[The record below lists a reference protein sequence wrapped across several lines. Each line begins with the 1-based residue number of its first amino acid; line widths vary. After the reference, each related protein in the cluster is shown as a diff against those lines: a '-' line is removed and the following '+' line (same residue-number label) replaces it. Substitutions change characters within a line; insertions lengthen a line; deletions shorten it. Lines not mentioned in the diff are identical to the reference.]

1 MSDKATAHESWDSR
15 WDKQEALEEW
25 LNPDPRVARFAR
37 ARRDAG
43 AETAL
48 DLGCGVGRHSLALA
62 RLGFVTTAFDASLAG
77 LEYTKKAAAEEG
89 LALIFERGDMTA
101 LTFPDNSFD
110 YVLALNVIY
119 HGDSD
124 VVRQTLSEVRRVLK
138 PGGFYQGTMLSK
150 RNARFGH
157 GVEVAPDT
165 FVKPDG
171 DGDKQHPH
179 FYCDAAGLI
188 SLFEGFEILTLEDV
202 EPKGPGTWHWYVTA
216 EVR

>member
-1 MSDKATAHESWDSR
+1 MAETATAHESWDSR
-15 WDKQEALEEW
+15 WGKQESLDEW
-25 LNPDPRVARFAR
+25 LNPDPRVLRFAKD
-37 ARRDAG
+37 RRDAG

-62 RLGFVTTAFDASLAG
+62 RLGYVTTAFDASLAG
-77 LEYTKKAAAEEG
+77 LDYTRKAAAEEG

-101 LTFPDNSFD
+101 LTMPDGSFD

-119 HGDSD
+119 HGDAA
-124 VVRQTLSEVRRVLK
+124 VVRQTLEGIRRVLK

-150 RNARFGH
+150 RNARFGE
-157 GVEVAPDT
+157 GEEVAPDT

-179 FYCDAAGLI
+179 FYCDAAGLV
-188 SLFEGFEILTLEDV
+188 SLFEGFEILSLEDV

-216 EVR
+216 EAR

>member
-1 MSDKATAHESWDSR
+1 MAETATAHESWDSR
-15 WDKQEALEEW
+15 WGNRESLDEW
-25 LNPDPRVARFAR
+25 LNPDPRVLRFAQ

-48 DLGCGVGRHSLALA
+48 DLGCGVGRHSLALS

-77 LEYTKKAAAEEG
+77 LEYTRQAAAEEG

-101 LTFPDNSFD
+101 LTFPDGSFD

-119 HGDSD
+119 HGDAD
-124 VVRQTLSEVRRVLK
+124 VVRTTLREIRRVLK

-150 RNARFGH
+150 RNARFGE
-157 GVEVAPDT
+157 GDQVAPDT
-165 FVKPDG
+165 FVRPDG
-171 DGDKQHPH
+171 EGDKQHPH
-179 FYCDAAGLI
+179 FYCDAAGLLG
-188 SLFEGFEILTLEDV
+188 LFEGFEILSMEDV

-216 EVR
+216 EAR

>member
-15 WDKQEALEEW
+15 WSAEEALDEW
-25 LNPDPRVARFAR
+25 LNPDPRVLRFATALR
-37 ARRDAG
+37 EAG

-77 LEYTKKAAAEEG
+77 LEYTRKAAADEG
-89 LALIFERGDMTA
+89 LALIFERGDMAA
-101 LTFPDNSFD
+101 LTFPDGSFD

-119 HGDSD
+119 HGDAA
-124 VVRQTLSEVRRVLK
+124 VVRQTLAQVRRVLK

-150 RNARFGH
+150 RNARFGE

-165 FVKPDG
+165 FIKPG
-171 DGDKQHPH
+171 AGGDKDHPH
-179 FYCDAAGLI
+179 FYCDAAGLV
-188 SLFEGFEILTLEDV
+188 SLFEGFEVLSLEDV
-202 EPKGPGTWHWYVTA
+202 EQKGPGTWHWYVTA
-216 EVR
+216 EAR

>member
-15 WDKQEALEEW
+15 WDRQEALGEW
-25 LNPDPRVARFAR
+25 LTPDPHVLRFAKR
-37 ARRDAG
+37 RRDAG

-62 RLGFVTTAFDASLAG
+62 RLGYVTTAFDASLAG

-101 LTFPDNSFD
+101 LTFPEGSFD

-119 HGDSD
+119 HGDAA
-124 VVRQTLSEVRRVLK
+124 VVRQTLAQVRRVLK

-150 RNARFGH
+150 RNARFGE
-157 GVEVAPDT
+157 GEEVAPDT
-165 FVKPDG
+165 FVKPG
-171 DGDKQHPH
+171 AGGDKDHPH
-179 FYCDAAGLI
+179 FYCDAAGLVG
-188 SLFEGFEILTLEDV
+188 LFEGFEILSLEDV
-202 EPKGPGTWHWYVTA
+202 EQKGPGTWHWYVTA